1 MDNFGALT
9 EGTQADLKALIDKI
23 KAEGQ
28 AQS

>member
-1 MDNFGALT
+1 LT

-28 AQS
+28 AQSWIV